1 MRFSFGRAIICCAR
15 AAPLLLYAVL
25 GLFAV
30 SCNND
35 VGEGH
40 ALVTGTISDSL
51 TKLPI
56 AEAWLAVT
64 DSSEEF
70 RFYADSSGNFRW
82 VSFGHVN
89 VTLFVGREGY
99 LSKSRFF
106 SSVGGEMPNVNFE
119 LAPSGSQ

>member
-1 MRFSFGRAIICCAR
+1 MRSTFGRSIICCAR
-15 AAPLLLYAVL
+15 AAPVLLYAVL

-35 VGEGH
+35 IGEGH

-70 RFYADSSGNFRW
+70 RFYADSSGNYRW
-82 VSFGHVN
+82 VSFGHIN
-89 VTLFVGREGY
+89 VTLFVGKDGY
-99 LSKSRFF
+99 NSKSRFF
-106 SSVGGEMPNVNFE
+106 RSVGGEMNGINFE
-119 LAPSGSQ
+119 LSPSGD